1 MLDFE
6 KLYSTTARE
15 TKKSAIRELLKLA
28 DRPEVIS
35 FAGGWPSPDLFPVDA
50 ISDLTVKVLKDRG
63 RKVLH
68 YSKAE
73 GEVRLKEEL
82 IRYMAKDGVQAA
94 PENILVL
101 TGSQQGLDMLPKA
114 FVDRGDVVFVETP
127 TYVGAIQSFANY
139 GTRMVPVATDDE
151 GMDPEALEKAIQ
163 EWKERGEGGRL
174 KMVYL
179 IPDFQNPSGIT
190 MSEERRLGVLEVA
203 ARHGLLVVDDAP
215 YRDLRFEG
223 ESVPSLYTLDK
234 NESVISLYTFS
245 KTLVPGLRVAWAVGP
260 KSLIDKFTTLKQS
273 VDLCSSALAQH
284 VVAEYLAA
292 GMMEQYLPKFI
303 DDYRAK
309 RDIMLEAMDEY
320 LPKLDG
326 LKWTRPQGG
335 LFIWITLPEHLDA
348 EKLFHAAVKEDVAFV
363 LGSAFHPYGGLKNCF
378 RLNFSFAEP
387 DRIRE
392 GVARLGRA
400 LDVFAKASA

>member
-151 GMDPEALEKAIQ
+151 GMDPEALEKAVQ
-163 EWKERGEGGRL
+163 EWKERGEGDRL

-309 RDIMLEAMDEY
+309 RDIMLEAMDEHM
-320 LPKLDG
+320 PKLDG

-363 LGSAFHPYGGLKNCF
+363 LGSAFHPSGGLKNCF

-400 LDVFAKASA
+400 LDAFAKASA

>member
-1 MLDFE
+1 MLDLE

-15 TKKSAIRELLKLA
+15 TRKSAIRELLKLA
-28 DRPEVIS
+28 DKPEVIS
-35 FAGGWPSPDLFPVDA
+35 FAGGWPSPDLFPVEV
-50 ISDLTVKVLKDRG
+50 ITELTVKVLKERG

-82 IRYMAKDGVQAA
+82 IRLMARDGVHAEA
-94 PENILVL
+94 ENILVL

-139 GTRMVPVATDDE
+139 GTHMVPVETDDS
-151 GMDPEALEKAIQ
+151 GMDPVALEKAIQ
-163 EWKERGEGGRL
+163 EWKQRGQADRM

-190 MSEERRLGVLEVA
+190 MSEERRRGVLEVA

-223 ESVPSLYTLDK
+223 TSVPSLYALDK
-234 NESVISLYTFS
+234 NRSVISLYTFS

-260 KSLIDKFTTLKQS
+260 RELIDKMATLKQS
-273 VDLCSSALAQH
+273 VDLCSSALSQH
-284 VVAEYLAA
+284 VVADYLEA
-292 GMMEQYLPKFI
+292 GYMEKYLPLFNA
-303 DDYRAK
+303 DYKKK
-309 RDIMLEAMDEY
+309 RDIMLDAMDEC

-326 LKWTRPQGG
+326 LKWTRPEGG
-335 LFIWITLPEHLDA
+335 LFIWVTLPPHMDA
-348 EKLFHAAVKEDVAFV
+348 EKLFHAAVRENVAFV
-363 LGSAFHPYGGLKNCF
+363 LGTAFHPAGGLKNCF
-378 RLNFSFAEP
+378 RLNFSFASA

-392 GVARLGRA
+392 GISRLGRA
-400 LDVFAKASA
+400 LSAFAAEAK